1 MLSKGN
7 SDIAVCVNNLL
18 KTSRGEVPYER
29 LKGVNFSL
37 LDGPTTDAELI
48 RDEIITELE
57 SSVGGPLYPGD
68 ERRMF
73 AEALVAVFVS
83 MYNSL
88 NDAARQKMLRYARGS
103 VLDALGERVGVARI
117 APTSATTTLRFSL
130 SEPVGENVLIPQN
143 QSHKR
148 QHPLF

>member
-1 MLSKGN
+1 MN
-7 SDIAVCVNNLL
+7 EFI
-18 KTSRGEVPYER
+18 
-29 LKGVNFSL
+29 
-37 LDGPTTDAELI
+37 TTDAELI

-88 NDAARQKMLRYARGS
+88 NDAARQKNAPICAGIRTRCTRRARRCCK
-103 VLDALGERVGVARI
+103 DRTDVGNDNAAILFIGTRRGKRI
-117 APTSATTTLRFSL
+117 DPA
-130 SEPVGENVLIPQN
+130 GN

>member
-1 MLSKGN
+1 MN
-7 SDIAVCVNNLL
+7 EFI
-18 KTSRGEVPYER
+18 
-29 LKGVNFSL
+29 
-37 LDGPTTDAELI
+37 TTDAELI

-88 NDAARQKMLRYARGS
+88 NDAAQNGRSSRFLSTPSEA
-103 VLDALGERVGVARI
+103 
-117 APTSATTTLRFSL
+117 AP
-130 SEPVGENVLIPQN
+130 
-143 QSHKR
+143 
-148 QHPLF
+148 